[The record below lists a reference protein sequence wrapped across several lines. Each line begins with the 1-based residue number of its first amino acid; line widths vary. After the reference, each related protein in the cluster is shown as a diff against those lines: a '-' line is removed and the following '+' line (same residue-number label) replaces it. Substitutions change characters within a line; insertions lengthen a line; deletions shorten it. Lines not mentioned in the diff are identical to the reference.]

1 MDNKIIEFLESYG
14 QAIGAGDIE
23 ELEKF
28 WDIPAV
34 GVCDQGVVRIANR
47 DDLRRMYVRG
57 LDSIRPPE
65 DDVQPK
71 LTLEGTEII
80 SENLIAVNIRWT
92 APDVS
97 GNEQVTSHARYL
109 LRQGADGGLHIRVA
123 ARRAA

>member
-57 LDSIRPPE
+57 LDSIRAPE
-65 DDVQPK
+65 D
-71 LTLEGTEII
+71 
-80 SENLIAVNIRWT
+80 AVRPYKREP
-92 APDVS
+92 A
-97 GNEQVTSHARYL
+97 
-109 LRQGADGGLHIRVA
+109 VA
-123 ARRAA
+123 FPA